1 MRKLLLLLTKKR
13 SLDATMQIPPLFKGD
28 FPFWEK
34 AAAGD
39 KVMHP
44 HRSSMG
50 AGQEFY
56 LMQCVPGRSCVLFL
70 KKSQE
75 IAPPEIDRW
84 WLLCFSRHRL
94 SHCVYIERPLA
105 CKYTRNVRVHAA
117 LGARGVR
124 RSNNAG
130 GGLS

>member
-1 MRKLLLLLTKKR
+1 M
-13 SLDATMQIPPLFKGD
+13 
-28 FPFWEK
+28 
-34 AAAGD
+34 
-39 KVMHP
+39 
-44 HRSSMG
+44 
-50 AGQEFY
+50 
-56 LMQCVPGRSCVLFL
+56 LFL

-130 GGLS
+130 GGVKLKRGSGLAFLTAIVSRRWALSPGIGAH